1 MDAARQLAVEGHEA
15 ELHDIGATLQ
25 GEVDTGWV
33 NKITLYS
40 IVGAGI
46 ALKGVL
52 IERLNDQQGIRE
64 FFYEDMGAS

>member
-1 MDAARQLAVEGHEA
+1 M
-15 ELHDIGATLQ
+15 
-25 GEVDTGWV
+25 

-46 ALKGVL
+46 AFKEVL